1 MIACVP
7 PLDRSPAES
16 PPPPTAALRSAGAT
30 ASRVAPAIDMADEPG
45 DPTVLARRPLHRAAA
60 RACAVVLPR
69 LHAAFAFAGALLV
82 LLPALLE
89 PARAALAHWP
99 ALARLCEGYAALG
112 TPARVHLALLALTWL
127 ARLAAAPMLP
137 VGAAAAPGFDVIVAR
152 ELYPRTRSEELA
164 WWIDVVHAVV
174 STSLWL
180 FMPFGTLA
188 FIAGALAA

>member
-1 MIACVP
+1 MIACVS

-16 PPPPTAALRSAGAT
+16 PPPRTAALGPAAAT
-30 ASRVAPAIDMADEPG
+30 ASRVARVIDTVDEPG
-45 DPTVLARRPLHRAAA
+45 DPTVLARRPRHRAAA
-60 RACAVVLPR
+60 RACTVALPR

-112 TPARVHLALLALTWL
+112 TPARVHLSLLALTWL

-137 VGAAAAPGFDVIVAR
+137 AGAAAAPGFDVIVAR
-152 ELYPRTRSEELA
+152 ELYPRTRGEEVA